1 MQFDLT
7 SAIQIHIPKKIEI
20 LRPDSKKLHSAK
32 KSLPDD
38 SVNEGNPWLVTNN
51 HNKNGPKG
59 SVRTFTIIHT
69 FCYTSSSEQCT

>member
-32 KSLPDD
+32 K
-38 SVNEGNPWLVTNN
+38 EFT
-51 HNKNGPKG
+51 
-59 SVRTFTIIHT
+59 VR
-69 FCYTSSSEQCT
+69 